1 MVFLSCDLS
10 WFARSDSISGSQF
23 TRNLISNQENLRSNP
38 LNSISFHSIHR
49 TDDGDTPDHT
59 LMIETGTAIRQ
70 CRDPFP
76 ACYPRNLGIFVSL
89 ILLSSYLLV
98 LGASGVDGTNFLWR
112 TMDSMSCSGSMANI
126 ARAAEEPAVRRWL
139 SALCQNFD

>member
-49 TDDGDTPDHT
+49 TDGGDTPDHT
-59 LMIETGTAIRQ
+59 LMIENRRGDTASVEI
-70 CRDPFP
+70 PFP
-76 ACYPRNLGIFVSL
+76 HPTRVTSA
-89 ILLSSYLLV
+89 
-98 LGASGVDGTNFLWR
+98 FLF
-112 TMDSMSCSGSMANI
+112 
-126 ARAAEEPAVRRWL
+126 L
-139 SALCQNFD
+139 

>member
-1 MVFLSCDLS
+1 MVFLSCDLA

-59 LMIETGTAIRQ
+59 LMIENRRGDTASVEILSRIL
-70 CRDPFP
+70 P
-76 ACYPRNLGIFVSL
+76 A
-89 ILLSSYLLV
+89 
-98 LGASGVDGTNFLWR
+98 
-112 TMDSMSCSGSMANI
+112 
-126 ARAAEEPAVRRWL
+126 
-139 SALCQNFD
+139 